1 MATSPVSTTFPGM
14 FVIFGTYLALLVV
27 GGLMGYLKAGSKVSL
42 VSSLVA
48 AAVIALCVFALGR
61 NGLYAAVAVQV
72 LLIAVFAARL
82 AKTKKFM
89 PAGLM
94 IVVTVA
100 ALIAEWA
107 ALR

>member
-1 MATSPVSTTFPGM
+1 M
-14 FVIFGTYLALLVV
+14 FVLFGIYLALLVV
-27 GGLMGYLKAGSKVSL
+27 GGLMGYLKAGSRVSL
-42 VSSLVA
+42 VTSLMA
-48 AAVIALCVFALGR
+48 AAVIAVCVFALGR
-61 NGLYAAVAVQV
+61 TGLYAAMGVQG

-100 ALIAEWA
+100 ALISELA

>member
-1 MATSPVSTTFPGM
+1 M
-14 FVIFGTYLALLVV
+14 FVIFGIYLALLVA

-42 VSSLVA
+42 ISSLVA

-61 NGLYAAVAVQV
+61 NGLYAAMAVQV
-72 LLIAVFAARL
+72 LLIAVFGARL

-100 ALIAEWA
+100 ALIAEWT

>member
-1 MATSPVSTTFPGM
+1 M
-14 FVIFGTYLALLVV
+14 FVIFGIYLALLVA

-42 VSSLVA
+42 ISSLVA

-61 NGLYAAVAVQV
+61 NGLYAAMAVQV

-82 AKTKKFM
+82 AKTKRSM

-107 ALR
+107 ALPQG